1 MGMLQSVWSYRMFI
15 RGLVFQEFQD
25 RSARSIWGHA
35 WLMIEPAVQI
45 GIYVVIF
52 STVLQAKLPGTGDRL
67 AYSIYLCSGLLTWN
81 FFANLLLQGR
91 TLFLEHAD
99 LLRTMRFPRSALPIA
114 LLGRNAINAGIP
126 IVMFLLLILV
136 MGRWPGPIVLAAI
149 PFLLIQTL
157 LGLSLAVLVG
167 TLNVFIRD
175 VGAFVGVAVQFW
187 FWLTPI
193 VYPMK
198 IVPEPARALLDWNPM
213 RHVVGAYQRVLVEG
227 AAPDWSTLIPLSLLT
242 CVVVSGSWLVFRRL
256 SPDMVDEL

>member
-1 MGMLQSVWSYRMFI
+1 MGMFHSIWSFRSFI
-15 RGLVFQEFQD
+15 QGLVFQEFRD
-25 RSARSIWGHA
+25 RSARTIWGHA
-35 WLMIEPAVQI
+35 WLVIEPAVQI

-52 STVLQAKLPGTGDRL
+52 SSVLQAKLPGTGDRL
-67 AYSIYLCSGLLTWN
+67 AYSIYLCSGLLAWN
-81 FFANLLLQGR
+81 FFAGLLLQGR

-99 LLRTMRFPRSALPIA
+99 LLRTMRFPRSTLPLA

-126 IVMFLLLILV
+126 IVMFLILMML
-136 MGRWPGPIVLAAI
+136 MGRWPGPIVLAAL

-175 VGAFVGVAVQFW
+175 VGSFVGVAVQFW

-193 VYPMK
+193 VYPIE
-198 IVPEPARALLDWNPM
+198 IVPEAAHALLNWNPM

-227 AAPDWSTLIPLSLLT
+227 EAPDWLTLVPLSILT
-242 CVVVSGSWLVFRRL
+242 LVVVGGSWLVFRHL
-256 SPDMVDEL
+256 SPDLVDEL